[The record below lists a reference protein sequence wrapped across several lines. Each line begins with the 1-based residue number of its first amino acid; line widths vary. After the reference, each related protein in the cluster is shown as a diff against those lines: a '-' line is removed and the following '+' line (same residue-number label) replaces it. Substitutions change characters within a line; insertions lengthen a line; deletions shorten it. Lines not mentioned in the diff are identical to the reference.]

1 MNAPEKQEILDES
14 RQRGLR
20 AKYMKKLLFT
30 LLAIV
35 ALTGCAPDHIVWAI
49 DGSLSDEQR
58 TAFYEA
64 ADDWNMVASRMQYV
78 SEDND
83 GDHRV
88 FLRAADRMP
97 IENADGVYQR
107 GSATMFLRRGMS
119 REDFKKVVM
128 HEMGHA
134 LGLDHIEAGP
144 SLMNQH
150 ATSGTI
156 TPADIEECKRV
167 GACD

>member
-1 MNAPEKQEILDES
+1 
-14 RQRGLR
+14 
-20 AKYMKKLLFT
+20 MKRLT
-30 LLAIV
+30 LLLLALM

-64 ADDWNMVASRMQYV
+64 CDDWNMVASRMQYV
-78 SEDND
+78 SEDDD

-88 FLRAADRMP
+88 FIRAADHMP
-97 IENADGVYQR
+97 VSGADGAYVVAS
-107 GSATMFLRRGMS
+107 GTMYLRRDMS
-119 REDFKKVVM
+119 REDFKRIAM

-134 LGLDHIEAGP
+134 LGLAMGPDHIPGP
-144 SLMNQH
+144 ALMDSH
-150 ATSGTI
+150 ASSATI